1 MVGYAS
7 SSSTYFACCSI
18 AVTKS
23 EAKEFG
29 TQDNSVWAFFELRE
43 FALDR
48 PALTFTLTI
57 WTDPRNEPST
67 RFVLKQP
74 STHFPTTQPPTTRVL
89 PQNNLLISAL
99 YHTCGTRFSLQ
110 SEGFW
115 SSNYGASH
123 PTTDRQPGTQ
133 ERRIAFSV

>member
-29 TQDNSVWAFFELRE
+29 TQDNSVWAFFKLRE
-43 FALDR
+43 FALDHS
-48 PALTFTLTI
+48 ALTIYLDHLDRSQKRAVYTVRAQTALYTF
-57 WTDPRNEPST
+57 
-67 RFVLKQP
+67 QP
-74 STHFPTTQPPTTRVL
+74 QQPPTTRVF
-89 PQNNLLISAL
+89 PQKNLLISAL
-99 YHTCGTRFSLQ
+99 YHTCGTRFSFQ